1 MNGFGGFKENTDMN
15 DLHKDSRSEIS
26 SEAQGKFDKLMGDDK
41 IQENLSI
48 ENQKDDS
55 VISQIK
61 DKFENLFKPSAA
73 TEVSDI
79 KTEQQDSAITE
90 VDVPTE
96 PNSKFEID
104 GDFYETDDSRKVY
117 KKNGELLPNTEYIVN
132 GSRYRT
138 DENGNQISCE
148 NDNLEY
154 TDEGSRNLK
163 EQRESGG
170 EERQEDDDGGHIIAK
185 ILGGSEGAEN
195 LVPMRRT
202 INRGDYKKMENEISK
217 ALQEG
222 KEVSI
227 HIDLEYSQDSQR
239 PSRIKAVYYIDGV
252 KTETYFD
259 NEENSTE
266 LSEVLDGKISDE
278 DYSSLMDELNDMQ
291 EDGCPASITSVK
303 TEYDK
308 NGNPS
313 KVTVGVLDETS
324 GIKTYKVYQPKG
336 DE

>member
-1 MNGFGGFKENTDMN
+1 MP
-15 DLHKDSRSEIS
+15 
-26 SEAQGKFDKLMGDDK
+26 A
-41 IQENLSI
+41 
-48 ENQKDDS
+48 
-55 VISQIK
+55 
-61 DKFENLFKPSAA
+61 
-73 TEVSDI
+73 
-79 KTEQQDSAITE
+79 
-90 VDVPTE
+90 E
-96 PNSKFEID
+96 PNSKFEVD
-104 GDFYETDDSRKVY
+104 GDVYETDDSGKVY
-117 KKNGELLPNTEYIVN
+117 KKNGELVPNAEYTVN
-132 GSRYRT
+132 GNKYRT
-138 DENGNQISCE
+138 DENGNPISC
-148 NDNLEY
+148 DATPEY

-170 EERQEDDDGGHIIAK
+170 DERQDNDDGGHIIAK
-185 ILGGSEGAEN
+185 ILGGSEGTEN

-217 ALQEG
+217 ALQDG
-222 KEVSI
+222 REVSI

-252 KTETYFD
+252 KTEIYFD

-278 DYSSLMDELNDMQ
+278 DYSSLTEELNDMQ
-291 EDGCPASITSVK
+291 EDDCPASITSVK
-303 TEYDK
+303 TEYDE
-308 NGNPS
+308 NANPS